1 MIDKK
6 HEDGKFI
13 KPLAFVG
20 MAAIILISFC
30 FFILWRIDNPR
41 AELIRIS
48 VIDKIVPNLDWAMA
62 PVTKASQMV
71 QNFQSYKRLYDQNQE
86 LRDELQKM
94 RSWREA
100 ALQLEQENARLLNL
114 LGSNISA
121 PDSSIRIVTDSVYKD
136 SLNKYRKYNWLPA
149 KVIGNTV
156 SLQTNFLTLERGS
169 LQGVKKGMAAI
180 SPEGIAGVVVEVSEN
195 TSKVMS
201 LLHRNSRVSA
211 MLKKDNN
218 AGSIEWDGASPYYLL
233 LRNVSKGAKVVKG
246 DTVVTS
252 TYSANFPPYQVVG
265 RVAEIEADPSSNFY
279 TLKIKTAVNFFTVQY
294 VYLVENLRYQEQ
306 FELENNNPKNRE

>member
-1 MIDKK
+1 LKNIFD
-6 HEDGKFI
+6 FI
-13 KPLAFVG
+13 RRHFTLLSFLLLQIASIYMLTTASTSHQSFFAAKMSDATSKINERYYNMRGYFFLRETNQQLA
-20 MAAIILISFC
+20 L
-30 FFILWRIDNPR
+30 
-41 AELIRIS
+41 
-48 VIDKIVPNLDWAMA
+48 
-62 PVTKASQMV
+62 
-71 QNFQSYKRLYDQNQE
+71 
-86 LRDELQKM
+86 
-94 RSWREA
+94 
-100 ALQLEQENARLLNL
+100 ENARLLN
-114 LGSNISA
+114 ISV
-121 PDSSIRIVTDSVYKD
+121 PDSSIQIVTDSVYKD
-136 SLNKYRKYNWLPA
+136 SLNKFRKYNWLPA

-156 SLQTNFLTLERGS
+156 SLQTNFLTLERGR
-169 LQGVKKGMAAI
+169 LQGVKKGMAAV
-180 SPEGIAGVVVEVSEN
+180 SPEGIVGVVVEVSDN

-252 TYSANFPPYQVVG
+252 TYSANFPPYQIVG

-279 TLKIKTAVNFFTVQY
+279 TLKIKTAVNFFTVQF

-306 FELENNNPKNRE
+306 FDIENNNTKTRE

>member
-1 MIDKK
+1 MLTTASTSHQSFFSAKMSDATSKINERYYNMRGYFFLRETNQK
-6 HEDGKFI
+6 
-13 KPLAFVG
+13 LA
-20 MAAIILISFC
+20 
-30 FFILWRIDNPR
+30 
-41 AELIRIS
+41 E
-48 VIDKIVPNLDWAMA
+48 
-62 PVTKASQMV
+62 
-71 QNFQSYKRLYDQNQE
+71 
-86 LRDELQKM
+86 
-94 RSWREA
+94 
-100 ALQLEQENARLLNL
+100 ENARLLNL
-114 LGSNISA
+114 LSANISA
-121 PDSSIRIVTDSVYKD
+121 PDSSVRVVTDSVYKD

-180 SPEGIAGVVVEVSEN
+180 SPEGIVGVVLEVSDN

-252 TYSANFPPYQVVG
+252 TYSANFPPYQIVG
-265 RVAEIEADPSSNFY
+265 RVAEIDADPSSNFY
-279 TLKIKTAVNFFTVQY
+279 TLKIKTAVNFFTVQF

-306 FELENNNPKNRE
+306 FDLENNNPKTRE

>member
-1 MIDKK
+1 MLTQASTSHQTFFSSKMNDASSKINERYYNMRGYFFLRETNEK
-6 HEDGKFI
+6 
-13 KPLAFVG
+13 LA
-20 MAAIILISFC
+20 
-30 FFILWRIDNPR
+30 
-41 AELIRIS
+41 
-48 VIDKIVPNLDWAMA
+48 
-62 PVTKASQMV
+62 
-71 QNFQSYKRLYDQNQE
+71 
-86 LRDELQKM
+86 
-94 RSWREA
+94 
-100 ALQLEQENARLLNL
+100 QENARLLNL

-218 AGSIEWDGASPYYLL
+218 AGSIEWDGVSPYYLL

-265 RVAEIEADPSSNFY
+265 RVAEIDADPSSNFY
-279 TLKIKTAVNFFTVQY
+279 TLKIKTAVNFFTVQF

-306 FELENNNPKNRE
+306 FDLENNNSKTRE

>member
-1 MIDKK
+1 LKNIFD
-6 HEDGKFI
+6 FI
-13 KPLAFVG
+13 RRHFTL
-20 MAAIILISFC
+20 LSFLLLQ
-30 FFILWRIDNPR
+30 IASIYML
-41 AELIRIS
+41 
-48 VIDKIVPNLDWAMA
+48 
-62 PVTKASQMV
+62 TKASTSHQTFFSAKMSDATSKI
-71 QNFQSYKRLYDQNQE
+71 NERYYNMRGYFFLRETNQQ
-86 LRDELQKM
+86 L
-94 RSWREA
+94 
-100 ALQLEQENARLLNL
+100 ALENARLLNL
-114 LGSNISA
+114 LRSNISV
-121 PDSSIRIVTDSVYKD
+121 PDSSIQIVTDSVYKD
-136 SLNKYRKYNWLPA
+136 SLNKFRKYNWLPA

-156 SLQTNFLTLERGS
+156 SLQTNFLTLERGR
-169 LQGVKKGMAAI
+169 LQGVKKGMAAV
-180 SPEGIAGVVVEVSEN
+180 SPEGIVGVVVEVSDN

-252 TYSANFPPYQVVG
+252 TYSANFPPYQIVG

-279 TLKIKTAVNFFTVQY
+279 TLKIKTAVNFFTVQF

-306 FELENNNPKNRE
+306 FDIENNNSKTRE

>member
-1 MIDKK
+1 LKNIFD
-6 HEDGKFI
+6 FI
-13 KPLAFVG
+13 LRHFTLLSFLLLQI
-20 MAAIILISFC
+20 AAIYMLTQASTSHQT
-30 FFILWRIDNPR
+30 FF
-41 AELIRIS
+41 S
-48 VIDKIVPNLDWAMA
+48 TKINDATSKINERYYNMRGY
-62 PVTKASQMV
+62 
-71 QNFQSYKRLYDQNQE
+71 FF
-86 LRDELQKM
+86 LRETNEKL
-94 RSWREA
+94 A
-100 ALQLEQENARLLNL
+100 QENARLLNL
-114 LGSNISA
+114 LGSNIAA

-136 SLNKYRKYNWLPA
+136 SLNKFRKYNWLPS

-180 SPEGIAGVVVEVSEN
+180 SPEGIVGVVVEVSKN

-218 AGSIEWDGASPYYLL
+218 AGSIEWDGASPYFLL
-233 LRNVSKGAKVVKG
+233 LRNVSKSAKVVKG

-252 TYSANFPPYQVVG
+252 TYSANFPPNQIVG
-265 RVAEIEADPSSNFY
+265 RVAEINADPSSNFY
-279 TLKIKTAVNFFTVQY
+279 TLKIRTAANFFTLQY

-306 FELENNNPKNRE
+306 FELEKSNSKNRE

>member
-1 MIDKK
+1 LKNIFD
-6 HEDGKFI
+6 FI
-13 KPLAFVG
+13 LRHFTFLSFLLLQI
-20 MAAIILISFC
+20 AAIYMLTQASTSHQT
-30 FFILWRIDNPR
+30 FF
-41 AELIRIS
+41 S
-48 VIDKIVPNLDWAMA
+48 TKINDATSKINERYYNMRGY
-62 PVTKASQMV
+62 
-71 QNFQSYKRLYDQNQE
+71 FF
-86 LRDELQKM
+86 LRETNEKL
-94 RSWREA
+94 A
-100 ALQLEQENARLLNL
+100 QENARLLNL
-114 LGSNISA
+114 LGSNIAA

-136 SLNKYRKYNWLPA
+136 SLNKFRKYNWLPS

-180 SPEGIAGVVVEVSEN
+180 SPEGIVGVVVEVSKN

-218 AGSIEWDGASPYYLL
+218 AGSIEWDGASPYFLL
-233 LRNVSKGAKVVKG
+233 LRNVSKSAKVVKG

-252 TYSANFPPYQVVG
+252 TYSANFPPNQIVG
-265 RVAEIEADPSSNFY
+265 RVAEINADPSSNFY
-279 TLKIKTAVNFFTVQY
+279 TLKIRTAANFFTLQY

-306 FELENNNPKNRE
+306 FELEKSNSKNRE

>member
-1 MIDKK
+1 LKNIID
-6 HEDGKFI
+6 
-13 KPLAFVG
+13 
-20 MAAIILISFC
+20 
-30 FFILWRIDNPR
+30 FILRHFTFLSFLLLQIASIYMLTKVSTSHETYFSAKMSD
-41 AELIRIS
+41 ATS
-48 VIDKIVPNLDWAMA
+48 KINERYY
-62 PVTKASQMV
+62 
-71 QNFQSYKRLYDQNQE
+71 N
-86 LRDELQKM
+86 M
-94 RSWREA
+94 RGYFFLSETNR
-100 ALQLEQENARLLNL
+100 QLAQENARLLNL
-114 LGSNISA
+114 LGTNISA
-121 PDSSIRIVTDSVYKD
+121 PDSSVRVVTDSVYKD
-136 SLNKYRKYNWLPA
+136 SLNKFRKYNWLPA

-156 SLQTNFLTLERGS
+156 SLQTNFLTLERGH
-169 LQGVKKGMAAI
+169 LQGVKKGMAAV
-180 SPEGIAGVVVEVSEN
+180 SPEGIIGVVVEVSDN

-252 TYSANFPPYQVVG
+252 TYSANFPPYQIVG

-279 TLKIKTAVNFFTVQY
+279 TLKIKTAVNFFTVQF

-306 FELENNNPKNRE
+306 FDLENNNPKIRE